1 MGVRAWVALRDPG
14 PQSMLALQ
22 HGGPGMK
29 QILEGF
35 LLYLEAGGRSP
46 RTLATYRERL
56 GYVLVFLEERGV
68 CELVQPGDLD
78 AYVVS
83 LRRRG
88 LSPVTIAGRI
98 VAIKTFFAWCVRRG
112 YLSRSPA
119 DHLRKPQLERGG
131 RAMAMARDDL
141 TRLIGAADGRPR
153 DLAVLLFLADTGCR
167 IGELVN
173 LKLCDVDLVECAAQV
188 SGKTGG
194 RWIDFTGRTAEAV
207 EVWLTVRDGLGD
219 TLFGMTSNGVRKM
232 LERLGARA
240 GVTGRVNPHSIRHLV
255 GQNWLDQGANLEIVR
270 QKLGHR
276 DIAVTA
282 MFYAHQDRVRVKAAT
297 EKFSLVRDGD
307 G

>member
-1 MGVRAWVALRDPG
+1 
-14 PQSMLALQ
+14 
-22 HGGPGMK
+22 MK
-29 QILEGF
+29 IILEAF
-35 LLYLEAGGRSP
+35 LLYLEAGGRSLC
-46 RTLATYRERL
+46 TLAIYAERL
-56 GYVLVFLEERGV
+56 GYLRAFLEERGIV
-68 CELVQPGDLD
+68 KVEEVQPGDLD
-78 AYVVS
+78 AYVAS

-88 LSPVTIAGRI
+88 LSPVTLSGRI
-98 VAIKTFFAWCVRRG
+98 VVTKTFFTWCVKRG

-119 DHLRKPQLERGG
+119 DHLRKPKLERGG

-167 IGELVN
+167 IGEVVA
-173 LKLCDVDLVECAAQV
+173 LCVGDVCLEKCEAYVD
-188 SGKTGG
+188 GKTGG
-194 RWIDFTGRTAEAV
+194 RWVDFTERTARAV
-207 EVWLTVRDGLGD
+207 EAWLTARDGPEEL
-219 TLFGMTSNGVRKM
+219 LFGMTANGVRKM
-232 LERLGARA
+232 LERLAERA
-240 GVTGRVNPHSIRHLV
+240 GVTGRCNPHSIRHLV